1 MVSYVH
7 MRKYPIHLH
16 RSWMLV
22 LSQILHNISL
32 RFSVPSKKGKT
43 RSCLVIAKYS
53 LTLVYSK
60 EMPKDRSVC
69 ICDSYC
75 PNWEGCVTQI
85 CIFSSRIISH
95 LLFSSPLYF
104 SSFLT
109 KSEIS
114 IFRTHFSQVSEISVL
129 CFS

>member
-1 MVSYVH
+1 
-7 MRKYPIHLH
+7 
-16 RSWMLV
+16 MLV

-95 LLFSSPLYF
+95 LLFSSPLTFQAFLQSQRFQSSELIFHKSVKSQF
-104 SSFLT
+104 SVFLSYVQAKT
-109 KSEIS
+109 FFGK
-114 IFRTHFSQVSEISVL
+114 
-129 CFS
+129 